1 MAISGNAFPFGLR
14 QLKIKSRSAATSAVL
29 DAAQTL
35 KFTERVVSN
44 ELKGNDKVVVASS
57 FVEAVEW
64 ELGAGGLPLEAY
76 AIMSGRTLATGGTGT
91 AETTTMSIL
100 AGDAF
105 PWFTLYGKSLG
116 DSGDDVHVKLYKCKL
131 TGGIDGEYKGNDFFV
146 SKLKGI
152 AVEDDALVTK
162 TVTDID
168 STDNIATATT
178 SAAHGYV
185 AGLEVT
191 IAGAASSYANGIK
204 TIISVPTT
212 TTFTYVAIGTALA
225 NESGTVSTS
234 SGKIA
239 DIVRNETAAAL
250 P

>member
-1 MAISGNAFPFGLR
+1 MR
-14 QLKIKSRSAATSAVL
+14 TAATSAVL

-76 AIMSGRTLATGGTGT
+76 AIMSGRTLATGGTGS
-91 AETTTMSIL
+91 AETTTMSIS

-116 DSGDDVHVKLYKCKL
+116 DAGDDVHVKLYKCKL

-152 AVEDDALVTK
+152 AVEDDAIVTK

-178 SAAHGYV
+178 GAAAHGYT
-185 AGLEVT
+185 AGQEVV
-191 IAGAASSYANGIK
+191 IAGATASYANGVK

-212 TTFTYVAIGTALA
+212 VTFTYIAIGTNLA
-225 NESGTVSTS
+225 NDSGTVSTG